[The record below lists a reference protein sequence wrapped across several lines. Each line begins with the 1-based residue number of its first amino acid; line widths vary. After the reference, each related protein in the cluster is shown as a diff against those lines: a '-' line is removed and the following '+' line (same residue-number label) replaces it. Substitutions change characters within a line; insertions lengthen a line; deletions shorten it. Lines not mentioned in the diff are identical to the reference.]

1 MFSISSN
8 VDIVLN
14 CCGKGSTELKDE
26 VFNILTPTC
35 GNKVW
40 AMSKIIELAEISFLH
55 RVSGLRLRDSSHIRR
70 DVGV

>member
-1 MFSISSN
+1 M
-8 VDIVLN
+8 DIVLN

-40 AMSKIIELAEISFLH
+40 AMSKRIELAEISFLH
-55 RVSGLRLRDSSHIRR
+55 RVSGLRLRDRVGSSHIRR

>member
-1 MFSISSN
+1 M
-8 VDIVLN
+8 DIVLN
-14 CCGKGSTELKDE
+14 CCGKGSTELED

-40 AMSKIIELAEISFLH
+40 AMSKRKELAEISFLH
-55 RVSGLRLRDSSHIRR
+55 RVSGLRLRDRVGSSHIRR